1 MIVGTCRLQLRL
13 PANGSLKG
21 KRQTVQSIVAH
32 IRKDFNVA
40 VAEVDTQDSWQLATL
55 GIVTVSTA
63 AFGKTPNKRNR
74 AHICSIPCGSGAR
87 PGWRLDAGAS
97 APELG

>member
-21 KRQTVQSIVAH
+21 KRQTIQSIVAH
-32 IRKDFNVA
+32 IRKNFNVA

-63 AFGKTPNKRNR
+63 ADH
-74 AHICSIPCGSGAR
+74 AHGLLTAVVQMVEHGH
-87 PGWRLDAGAS
+87 WDVELLDY
-97 APELG
+97 EIEIL

>member
-1 MIVGTCRLQLRL
+1 MIVATCRLQLRL
-13 PANGSLKG
+13 PSNGSLKG

-63 AFGKTPNKRNR
+63 ADH
-74 AHICSIPCGSGAR
+74 AHGLLTAVVR
-87 PGWRLDAGAS
+87 MVERRHWDVELLDYQI
-97 APELG
+97 EIL

>member
-63 AFGKTPNKRNR
+63 ADH
-74 AHICSIPCGSGAR
+74 AHGLLMAVVRMVERGH
-87 PGWRLDAGAS
+87 WDVELLDY
-97 APELG
+97 EIEIL